1 MRNLTFQHVVLGIL
15 FALCG
20 TIGGWAITG
29 KLAGNEAALSFL
41 RFGCAVVVAMF
52 FVQALL
58 FYLSKKR
65 LLYLLY
71 FNVAFGCGIIWFML
85 CLILPLLWVDNIDGT
100 AKIMLFSLLIALCA
114 SNIFQACL
122 QFRHKWAELGE
133 ANLICQRTVN
143 SGMIDWQKTVKA
155 LKFSIALYIPGV
167 PQNMNPFISLML
179 VLSMLTGLAIRNVFP
194 VAGLF
199 AWGVPTCIAISTLT
213 QMTGLGIAQIMKVME
228 LEKHY
233 GVDIASKT

>member
-1 MRNLTFQHVVLGIL
+1 MRNLTFQHIVLGIL

-20 TIGGWAITG
+20 TVGGWAITG

-41 RFGCAVVVAMF
+41 RFGSTVVVALF
-52 FVQALL
+52 FLQALL
-58 FYLSKKR
+58 FHLSKRR

-85 CLILPLLWVDNIDGT
+85 CLILPVLWVDSIDGR

-122 QFRHKWAELGE
+122 QFRQKWSEVGE
-133 ANLICQRTVN
+133 ANLICQRTIN
-143 SGMIDWQKTVKA
+143 SGMIDWEKIVKA
-155 LKFSIALYIPGV
+155 LKFSVTLYIPGV
-167 PQNMNPFISLML
+167 PQTMNPFISLML

-194 VAGLF
+194 VISLF
-199 AWGVPTCIAISTLT
+199 AWGVPTCIAISTLM
-213 QMTGLGIAQIMKVME
+213 QMTGLGIAQIMKLMA

-233 GVDIASKT
+233 GVDIASIS